1 MTALRLSMAL
11 TENPMTRPLLDGRV
25 RVQGV
30 ELAATG
36 LHPSELFWRQL
47 KFGEFDISE
56 MSLSS
61 LSIGRSQGLRDW
73 VAVPVFTT
81 RRFFHTDMLARDDA
95 GIETPADLV
104 GKRVG
109 VPEYQQTAAVWARVA
124 LADEFGV
131 RASDLKWF
139 MERPPEKSHGGAT
152 SFAPPPGVDLTYI
165 PPDRT
170 MGQLLASG
178 ELDAAVR
185 YLGTTNLVDRSG
197 RSAASIPHL
206 RPLFADKVAEG
217 VRYLRATGI
226 LPINHVVVIRR
237 SLFEEHPWLALNL
250 YAAFAEAKEL
260 VYEPLP
266 DLIAGWARTGDVDAS
281 VVHTLRDTDPVPY
294 GIAANKHVLE
304 RLSQA
309 LVEQGLVAE
318 RVEPLSLFA
327 PSTHAL

>member
-1 MTALRLSMAL
+1 MTTLRLSMAL
-11 TENPMTRPLLDGRV
+11 TVNPMTRPVLDGRV
-25 RVQGV
+25 KVQGV
-30 ELAATG
+30 ELATTG

-61 LSIGRSQGLRDW
+61 LSIGMSQGLRDW

-81 RRFFHTDMLARDDA
+81 RHFFHTDMLARDDA
-95 GIETPADLV
+95 GIDSPADLV

-109 VPEYQQTAAVWARVA
+109 VPEYQQTAAVWTRVA
-124 LADEFGV
+124 LQDEFGV
-131 RASDLKWF
+131 KAGDLKWF

-152 SFAPPPGVDLTYI
+152 SFTPPPGVDLTYI
-165 PPDRT
+165 HPDRT
-170 MGQLLASG
+170 MGQLLAGG

-206 RPLFADKVAEG
+206 RPIFADKVAEG
-217 VRYLRATGI
+217 VRYYRSAGI
-226 LPINHVVVIRR
+226 LPINHVLVIRA

-250 YAAFAEAKEL
+250 YSAFIEAKEL
-260 VYEPLP
+260 AFEPLP
-266 DLIAGWARTGDVDAS
+266 GLLANWARVGEVDAS
-281 VVHTLRDTDPVPY
+281 VSRTVGGTDPMPY
-294 GIAANKHVLE
+294 GIAANRRVLE
-304 RLSQA
+304 RLARA
-309 LVEQGLVAE
+309 LVEQGLVAGH
-318 RVEPLSLFA
+318 VEPLSLFA